1 MIGVN
6 DDLDIKVICYID
18 LDYFILAEL
27 SQCNKQRMCLEQRS
41 CYPRLVPN
49 VDVTKE
55 SGAGLCG

>member
-27 SQCNKQRMCLEQRS
+27 SVQQAE
-41 CYPRLVPN
+41 
-49 VDVTKE
+49 DV
-55 SGAGLCG
+55 S